1 MSEREHAASA
11 GGGGGGGG
19 YEIEREDRGE
29 KKRKRE
35 EEEEEEEPE
44 EEEAEEVEE
53 VEEYNNQYF
62 CGRSRQYN
70 GVLKR
75 YRYESEGEEE
85 RDPNTGYEIETGSS
99 NDVASNVSSI
109 PLSYYGAHRSAIQ
122 LSPGLELFHPFNA
135 AVELSEGAN
144 AEHLLHIL
152 KLAGDKKRQLWF
164 KFVCFRLP
172 NGEHKMY
179 IIPGN
184 PNYNKHSLCVL
195 QGYYDYMMTQPDRY
209 RSLIDKYDEIIAA
222 QRMSRMEILTEKNPL
237 IVSFNKELFNEFGCM
252 PVLLSGSGTYMGKNA
267 ADENIVGLNAK
278 SGHYRIPTDVFK
290 KRLEEGLLSRFLPGY
305 ILELHK
311 VPTEAQLTKN
321 NLIDNAFFGYTGICL
336 TEEELSIASV
346 RKKSKKSKKKGGTR
360 RKHKRT
366 IRKRRHR
373 RTYRR

>member
-1 MSEREHAASA
+1 MSKRVHAASA
-11 GGGGGGGG
+11 GVGDETEGD
-19 YEIEREDRGE
+19 ERERDEMEGDE
-29 KKRKRE
+29 I
-35 EEEEEEEPE
+35 
-44 EEEAEEVEE
+44 EE

-75 YRYESEGEEE
+75 YRYESEGQEVI
-85 RDPNTGYEIETGSS
+85 DVATGFEIETGAS
-99 NDVASNVSSI
+99 DDAASNVSSI

-135 AVELSEGAN
+135 AIELSEGAN
-144 AEHLLHIL
+144 AEHLLQIL
-152 KLAGDKKRQLWF
+152 KWTGDKKGQLWF

-172 NGEHKMY
+172 NGQHKMY

-195 QGYYDYMMTQPDRY
+195 QGYYDYMMTHPDRY
-209 RSLIDKYDEIIAA
+209 ESLIDKYDAIIAA
-222 QRMSRMEILTEKNPL
+222 QRMSSMEILTEKHPL

-252 PVLLSGSGTYMGKNA
+252 PVLLSGSGTYMGQNTNGK
-267 ADENIVGLNAK
+267 NIVGLNAK
-278 SGHYRIPTDVFK
+278 SGHYRIPTDVFR
-290 KRLEEGLLSRFLPGY
+290 KRVEEGLLSRFLPGY
-305 ILELHK
+305 ILEVHK

-321 NLIDNAFFGYTGICL
+321 NLIDDAFFGYTGICL

-346 RKKSKKSKKKGGTR
+346 RKKSKKVGGTR

-366 IRKRRHR
+366 RRKRRHR